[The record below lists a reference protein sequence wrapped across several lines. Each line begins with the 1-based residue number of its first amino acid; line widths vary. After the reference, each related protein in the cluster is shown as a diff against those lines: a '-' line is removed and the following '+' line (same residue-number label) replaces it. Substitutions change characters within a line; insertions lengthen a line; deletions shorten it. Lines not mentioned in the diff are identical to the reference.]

1 MGKDQNEIKKAIR
14 EKLQLDFITP
24 DEIPEMEMFMEQLT
38 TFMESHLKNNLRN
51 ENEKT
56 LTKAMINNYTKN
68 RMMPPPVKKRYSREH
83 LIFLIYIYYMKNVLS
98 ISDIQKMM
106 EPLLSP
112 DMTEEKLF
120 EIYKK
125 TFEMEKTQYFNIE
138 ESVVKAA
145 EITEKKMPSSEDEKL
160 NKMLYIFML
169 GYDVYSKKR
178 LIEKL
183 INELD

>member
-1 MGKDQNEIKKAIR
+1 M
-14 EKLQLDFITP
+14 
-24 DEIPEMEMFMEQLT
+24 
-38 TFMESHLKNNLRN
+38 
-51 ENEKT
+51 
-56 LTKAMINNYTKN
+56 
-68 RMMPPPVKKRYSREH
+68 YSDRLYEV
-83 LIFLIYIYYMKNVLS
+83 Y
-98 ISDIQKMM
+98 
-106 EPLLSP
+106 E
-112 DMTEEKLF
+112 
-120 EIYKK
+120 K

-183 INELD
+183 IDELD

>member
-1 MGKDQNEIKKAIR
+1 MNNLTEAYVMGKDQNEIKKAIR

-83 LIFLIYIYYMKNVLS
+83 LIFLIYIYYMSTIIK
-98 ISDIQKMM
+98 
-106 EPLLSP
+106 
-112 DMTEEKLF
+112 
-120 EIYKK
+120 
-125 TFEMEKTQYFNIE
+125 
-138 ESVVKAA
+138 
-145 EITEKKMPSSEDEKL
+145 
-160 NKMLYIFML
+160 
-169 GYDVYSKKR
+169 
-178 LIEKL
+178 
-183 INELD
+183 